1 MELKLIC
8 EECGEELP
16 FIVNVNIWGEL
27 VLKVSLCET
36 CVEDDTDVSDE
47 DLKN

>member
-27 VLKVSLCET
+27 VLKVSLCED
-36 CVEDDTDVSDE
+36 CVEEATDDNGE